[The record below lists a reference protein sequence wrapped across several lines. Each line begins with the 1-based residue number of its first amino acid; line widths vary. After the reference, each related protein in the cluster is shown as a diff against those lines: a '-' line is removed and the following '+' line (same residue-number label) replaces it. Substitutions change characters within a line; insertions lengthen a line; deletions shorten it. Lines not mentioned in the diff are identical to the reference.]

1 MEIDARGEV
10 VGYEVCEGIIRSA
23 RRMTYTQVQAIL
35 DGDAETRDG
44 VRAAGARFRADA

>member
-23 RRMTYTQVQAIL
+23 RRMTYTQVQGVI
-35 DGDAETRDG
+35 DGECGDAGG
-44 VRAAGARFRADA
+44 VRGAGAGV